1 MRISDW
7 SSDVCSSDLSRLN
20 LLNCTGSTPQSPLH
34 QLAAY
39 HLKRYATPGVTQVTP
54 PIPTCYKHALMQLWN
69 SYATGTALL
78 TICGTALT
86 AQTRSAGR
94 HRPEGSVYLLSRD
107 KRSPTEG
114 FSVASSDDP
123 MRDPLYRLER
133 AYLVP

>member
-7 SSDVCSSDLSRLN
+7 SSDVCSSDL
-20 LLNCTGSTPQSPLH
+20 TPQSPLH

-54 PIPTCYKHALMQLWN
+54 PIPTCYKHALMPLWN

-86 AQTRSAGR
+86 AQTRTHGR
-94 HRPEGSVYLLSRD
+94 HRPEWSA
-107 KRSPTEG
+107 RSDARRVGMEG
-114 FSVASSDDP
+114 VSPGRSTRSSFH
-123 MRDPLYRLER
+123 
-133 AYLVP
+133 

>member
-1 MRISDW
+1 MGH
-7 SSDVCSSDLSRLN
+7 SRLN

-54 PIPTCYKHALMQLWN
+54 PIPTCYKHALMPLWN

-86 AQTRSAGR
+86 AQTRNAGR
-94 HRPEGSVYLLSRD
+94 HRPERSEERRVGKEWVSTCRSRGSPYH
-107 KRSPTEG
+107 
-114 FSVASSDDP
+114 
-123 MRDPLYRLER
+123 
-133 AYLVP
+133 

>member
-7 SSDVCSSDLSRLN
+7 SSYVCSSDLRVGHSRLN

-54 PIPTCYKHALMQLWN
+54 PIPTCYKHALMPLWN

-78 TICGTALT
+78 TICGTAL
-86 AQTRSAGR
+86 RSEEHTSALQ
-94 HRPEGSVYLLSRD
+94 SL
-107 KRSPTEG
+107 
-114 FSVASSDDP
+114 
-123 MRDPLYRLER
+123 MRISYAVFCLKKKNKQ
-133 AYLVP
+133 